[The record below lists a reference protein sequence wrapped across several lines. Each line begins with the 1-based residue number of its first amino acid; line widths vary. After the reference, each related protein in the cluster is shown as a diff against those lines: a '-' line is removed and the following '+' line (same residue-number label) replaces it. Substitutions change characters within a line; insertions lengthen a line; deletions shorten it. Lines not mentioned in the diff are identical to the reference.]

1 MSHSSLR
8 EIAMSFFDLVESGEF
23 RKWFDKYTT
32 HDFIHHNQYFK
43 GDRESIILAIEED
56 ARNNP
61 EKQIEVK
68 MSLEDGDL
76 VTTYSHVK
84 QSPSDPGF
92 ALMHIFRF
100 VDSRIVEMWDINQAI
115 LQDSPNK
122 NGMF

>member
-1 MSHSSLR
+1 
-8 EIAMSFFDLVESGEF
+8 
-23 RKWFDKYTT
+23 
-32 HDFIHHNQYFK
+32 
-43 GDRESIILAIEED
+43 
-56 ARNNP
+56 
-61 EKQIEVK
+61 

-84 QSPSDPGF
+84 QSPSDSGF

-115 LQDSPNK
+115 LEDSPNE

>member
-1 MSHSSLR
+1 MKQDSNR
-8 EIAMSFFDLVESGEF
+8 EIALSFFDLVLTGKVRE
-23 RKWFDKYTT
+23 WYNKYT
-32 HDFIHHNQYFK
+32 DKDYIHHNQYFK
-43 GDRESIILAIEED
+43 SDRESLILASEED

-61 EKQIEVK
+61 EKQVEVK

-84 QSPSDPGF
+84 QNPDDPGF

-100 VDSRIVEMWDINQAI
+100 VDSRIVEMWDINQEI
-115 LQDSPNK
+115 MENSPNK